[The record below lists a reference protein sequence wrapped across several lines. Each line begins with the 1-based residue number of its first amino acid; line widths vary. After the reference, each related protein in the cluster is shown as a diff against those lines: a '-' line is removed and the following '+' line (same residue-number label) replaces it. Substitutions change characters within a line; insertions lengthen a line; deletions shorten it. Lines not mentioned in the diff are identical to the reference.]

1 MLKFLF
7 RRVEGRVLNLI
18 GEKGVG
24 NGWRSWTVIYDCAR
38 LEFLLYS

>member
-18 GEKGVG
+18 GGG
-24 NGWRSWTVIYDCAR
+24 GGWQWMAILDGY
-38 LEFLLYS
+38 L